1 MKKKYRFSLRMK
13 LVAFITVVSII
24 TYSTSG
30 FFIYVVYDYAKDFLP
45 MSEELFT
52 IITLLLGIMW
62 SGILAYFAAG
72 FITKPLHLLEA
83 AVHRAAGGQIDEDAK
98 VTKSDDE
105 IRSLGLAFNNM
116 LKSLRTMVINIEENF
131 QSTNA
136 SVDKISEASKSAA
149 MQAENISSTIED
161 IANGAERSALA
172 ITATVESI
180 DTVTEISQE
189 VLNHAT
195 ESQTLSSKMVTTL
208 ENSKKVIHS
217 LVESIEKLA
226 TDNQSSLSVVQ
237 RLEKNASEIEHIIS
251 LVGDIAG
258 QTNLL
263 ALNASIE
270 AARAGEHGKGF
281 AVVAEEVRQLAD
293 QSAKAVQGISS
304 LVGNM
309 QTEVK
314 NIVGQILA
322 QVDYANKGV
331 EKGTE
336 TNTAIEKMA
345 ESVQQMEAAVKE
357 IATLAQEQMK
367 CIHQTSTQ
375 SEEVAAIAEE
385 TSAGSQE
392 VAASAHQQASIIED
406 VAEIAVE
413 LSTQAKNLKKT
424 ISQFSISK
432 K

>member
-1 MKKKYRFSLRMK
+1 MK
-13 LVAFITVVSII
+13 LVTFITIVSLI
-24 TYSTSG
+24 TYTTSG
-30 FFIYVVYDYAKDFLP
+30 FFIYILYDYAKNYIP
-45 MSEELFT
+45 IGEELFT
-52 IITLLLGIMW
+52 IITLLLGIIW

-72 FITKPLHLLEA
+72 FITKPLHYLEE
-83 AVHRAAGGQIDEDAK
+83 AVCRAASGQIDQDAK
-98 VTKSDDE
+98 VSKSDDE
-105 IRSLGLAFNNM
+105 MRSLGLAFNNM
-116 LKSLRTMVINIEENF
+116 LKSLRTMVVNIEQNF
-131 QSTNA
+131 ESTNE
-136 SVDKISEASKSAA
+136 SVDKISDASKTAA
-149 MQAENISSTIED
+149 MQAENISCTIED

-172 ITATVESI
+172 VTATVESI

-195 ESQTLSSKMVTTL
+195 ESHKLSSNMVHTL

-217 LVESIEKLA
+217 LVESIGKLA
-226 TDNQSSLSVVQ
+226 NDNQASLAVVQ
-237 RLEKNASEIEHIIS
+237 RLEKNATEIEHIIS

-309 QTEVK
+309 QMEVK

-322 QVDYANKGV
+322 QVDFANKGV
-331 EKGTE
+331 EKGKE
-336 TNTAIEKMA
+336 TNAAIEKITD
-345 ESVQQMEAAVKE
+345 SVQQMEAAVKE
-357 IATLAQEQMK
+357 IAALAENQMRCIQE
-367 CIHQTSTQ
+367 TSTQ

-392 VAASAHQQASIIED
+392 VAASAHEQASIIDD
-406 VAEIAVE
+406 VAEIAAE
-413 LSTQAKNLKKT
+413 LSKQAVTLKQT
-424 ISQFSISK
+424 ISQFSIAK